1 MKAEDVQL
9 IKNRMQ
15 PLLNQQLQSIFRFEG
30 LLCLQF
36 GKLIESE
43 VHSPRRLHKDE
54 NGKVVA
60 EKVLVGEFRLHIASA
75 YRIICGNE
83 IILARS
89 DRFYP
94 STGIEKRAEAEGRAP
109 DWEKDDFDKIGH
121 NKLDET
127 IGLRFRELADFV
139 AEAVDVNRLGDLRI
153 KFANDFVL
161 EAYSDC
167 SQHDDECWRFWHE
180 GDDDHL
186 VITGTGI
193 EPPEDEPEDE
203 EVADE

>member
-1 MKAEDVQL
+1 MKLEELVIVKDRL
-9 IKNRMQ
+9 SSLERQ
-15 PLLNQQLQSIFRFEG
+15 PLCRVFRG
-30 LLCLQF
+30 ADLLCLHF
-36 GKLIESE
+36 GELVEHE
-43 VHSPRRLHKDE
+43 TLSPRRLHKDE

-89 DRFYP
+89 DRFYH

>member
-1 MKAEDVQL
+1 MKAEDVL
-9 IKNRMQ
+9 SVRNRMQ

-43 VHSPRRLHKDE
+43 AHSPRHLHKDE
-54 NGKVVA
+54 SGKVTA
-60 EKVLVGEFRLHIASA
+60 KKVLVGELRLHIASA
-75 YRIICGNE
+75 YRIICGDE
-83 IILARS
+83 IVLARG

-94 STGIEKRAEAEGRAP
+94 STGIEKRAKAEGRAP
-109 DWEKDDFDKIGH
+109 NWDTDKFDKIGH

-127 IGLRFRELADFV
+127 IGLRFRELAGFV
-139 AEAVDVNRLGDLRI
+139 VEAVEVNSFGDLRI

-167 SQHDDECWRFWHE
+167 SQHDDECWRFWRE

-193 EPPEDEPEDE
+193 EPPEEKHE
-203 EVADE
+203 EE